1 MCCEENQKPFGV
13 AYSEFQA
20 LQLSSGKL
28 QMSNE
33 SLTKAQLIWVLSGS
47 PTHLLLEVGWGTWLV
62 WVLSGVK
69 KGERR
74 RSTQA
79 LFAFTDRRTLAIKG
93 THADDEDDCKK
104 DAEDD
109 FKKDDLNVVFQPDCL
124 IISDYHPQT
133 HWLFMSFYLQRST
146 CS

>member
-1 MCCEENQKPFGV
+1 M
-13 AYSEFQA
+13 
-20 LQLSSGKL
+20 
-28 QMSNE
+28 
-33 SLTKAQLIWVLSGS
+33 VLP

-79 LFAFTDRRTLAIKG
+79 LFALTDRRTLAIKG

>member
-33 SLTKAQLIWVLSGS
+33 SLTKAQL
-47 PTHLLLEVGWGTWLV
+47 V
-62 WVLSGVK
+62 WVLPGVK

>member
-1 MCCEENQKPFGV
+1 MVWCGV
-13 AYSEFQA
+13 VRRKAFWRCLFTA
-20 LQLSSGKL
+20 LSFKLCSSHQVNYKW
-28 QMSNE
+28 QE
-33 SLTKAQLIWVLSGS
+33 RLTKAQLVWLLSGS

-93 THADDEDDCKK
+93 THADDEDDCRPH
-104 DAEDD
+104 
-109 FKKDDLNVVFQPDCL
+109 FC
-124 IISDYHPQT
+124 H
-133 HWLFMSFYLQRST
+133 
-146 CS
+146 

>member
-1 MCCEENQKPFGV
+1 
-13 AYSEFQA
+13 
-20 LQLSSGKL
+20 
-28 QMSNE
+28 MSNGR
-33 SLTKAQLIWVLSGS
+33 LTKAQL
-47 PTHLLLEVGWGTWLV
+47 V
-62 WVLSGVK
+62 WVLPGVK

-79 LFAFTDRRTLAIKG
+79 LFALTDRRTLAIKG
-93 THADDEDDCKK
+93 THADDEDDCKE

-133 HWLFMSFYLQRST
+133 NWLFMSFYLQRST

>member
-1 MCCEENQKPFGV
+1 
-13 AYSEFQA
+13 
-20 LQLSSGKL
+20 
-28 QMSNE
+28 MSNE
-33 SLTKAQLIWVLSGS
+33 RLTKAQLVWVLSGS

-62 WVLSGVK
+62 WVLPGVK

-74 RSTQA
+74 RSIQA
-79 LFAFTDRRTLAIKG
+79 LFALTDRRTLAIKG

-124 IISDYHPQT
+124 IISDYHPQI